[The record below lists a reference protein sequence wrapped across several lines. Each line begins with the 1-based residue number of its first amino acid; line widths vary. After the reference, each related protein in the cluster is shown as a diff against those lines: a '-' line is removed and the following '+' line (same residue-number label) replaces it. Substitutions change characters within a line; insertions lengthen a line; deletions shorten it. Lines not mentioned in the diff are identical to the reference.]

1 MVWTL
6 LFFSANSLRRSRTY
20 CQKECELRATKSV
33 LRKEKPSFEKE
44 SFLPVGESKNR
55 IFSVTPRPNLLKIDP
70 HHGMGS

>member
-1 MVWTL
+1 M
-6 LFFSANSLRRSRTY
+6 RTAGHQI
-20 CQKECELRATKSV
+20 CA
-33 LRKEKPSFEKE
+33 EKGESFEKE